1 VAGERTQLLLTRTVP
16 ETFIVVSIPLLRSCD
31 LARLFSPAIPFPSL
45 LIFLLLECSC
55 IMQVASPNW
64 DLANADFSNVEG
76 LQLQLAL
83 PSVV

>member
-1 VAGERTQLLLTRTVP
+1 
-16 ETFIVVSIPLLRSCD
+16 
-31 LARLFSPAIPFPSL
+31 
-45 LIFLLLECSC
+45 
-55 IMQVASPNW
+55 MQVALPNW